1 MNLLNNHAIKNRK
14 SLPIKVMQFG
24 GGNFLRAFVDISI
37 QKINSSTEFNAGI
50 AVIKPTERGDY
61 QELKSQ
67 DGLFS
72 VNLEGYA
79 NDTFVQDLTVV
90 DCIQE
95 VVNPYSEWE
104 AYLALAELPDLRFI
118 ISNTTEAGIVFNT
131 DDAFDNHPPKEFP
144 AKLTVWLFHRFK
156 HFKGDTDKGCMLL
169 PVELIEKNGET
180 LKQCIL
186 QYADHWSL
194 GDAFKNWI
202 SKSCIFYNTLVDRI
216 VSGYP
221 KDKIE
226 EIEAK
231 LGYTDK
237 LAVAGELYHSWLL
250 EGPEDI
256 LAEFPFQD
264 TDLNIELVSDLA
276 SYRNLKVR
284 ILNGAHTSMVPVAY
298 LLGERLVKDAMNNA
312 LVVNFIKGVLMN
324 EVLTTLDFPQD
335 YKQQFAN
342 DVLTRFKNP
351 ALEHKLISI
360 SLNSTSK
367 FVTRLLPTLK
377 DYLEIKGSL
386 PANITFA
393 LSALLRF
400 YEGSFDNEKINLNDK
415 SSILEYFSNTWQQF
429 RENNIDLNTLTS
441 QILGNT
447 DIWNED
453 LNQISGLTSNITD
466 NLSNIEQYGF
476 EEAISLI
483 NQK

>member
-1 MNLLNNHAIKNRK
+1 MNLLNNNAVKNRK

-37 QKINSSTEFNAGI
+37 QKINSTTEFNAGI

-79 NDTFVQDLTVV
+79 NDTFEQDLTVV

-95 VVNPYSEWE
+95 VVNPYSEWD
-104 AYLALAELPDLRFI
+104 AYLSLAKLPELRFI

-144 AKLTVWLFHRFK
+144 AKLTVWLFHRFA
-156 HFKGDTDKGCMLL
+156 HFKGDKDKGCMLL

-194 GDAFKNWI
+194 TDAFKNWI
-202 SKSCIFYNTLVDRI
+202 SNSCIFYNTLVDRI

-256 LAEFPFQD
+256 LAEFPFQE

-377 DYLEIKGSL
+377 DYLGIKGRL
-386 PANITFA
+386 PAHITFA

-400 YEGSFDNEKINLNDK
+400 YEGSFDNEKIDLNDK

-441 QILGNT
+441 QILGNA

-453 LNQISGLTSNITD
+453 LNQISGLTSNITN

>member
-1 MNLLNNHAIKNRK
+1 MNLLNNNAIKNRK

-37 QKINSSTEFNAGI
+37 QKINSTTEFYAGI

-104 AYLALAELPDLRFI
+104 AYLALAKLPELRFI

-186 QYADHWSL
+186 QYTDHWSL

-250 EGPEDI
+250 EGPDDI

-284 ILNGAHTSMVPVAY
+284 ILNGAHTSLVPVAY

-377 DYLEIKGSL
+377 DYLEITGSL

-393 LSALLRF
+393 LSAMLRF
-400 YEGSFDNEKINLNDK
+400 YEGSFDNEKIDLNDK

-429 RENNIDLNTLTS
+429 RENNIDINTLTS
-441 QILGNT
+441 QILGNA

-453 LNQISGLTSNITD
+453 LNQISGLTSNVTH

>member
-1 MNLLNNHAIKNRK
+1 MELLNNNALKIRK
-14 SLPIKVMQFG
+14 PLPIKVMQFG
-24 GGNFLRAFVDISI
+24 GGNFLRAFVDINI
-37 QKINSSTEFNAGI
+37 HKINNLTSFNGGVV
-50 AVIKPTERGDY
+50 VIKPTERGDY
-61 QELKSQ
+61 QDLKSQ

-79 NDTFVQDLTVV
+79 NDRFVQELTVV
-90 DCIQE
+90 ECVQK
-95 VVNPYSEWE
+95 VVNPYTEWE
-104 AYLALAELPDLRFI
+104 TYLLLAELPELRFI

-144 AKLTVWLFHRFK
+144 AKLTVWLFHRFE
-156 HFKGDTDKGCMLL
+156 HFKGAVDKGCMLL

-186 QYADHWSL
+186 QYAEYWSL

-202 SKSCIFYNTLVDRI
+202 SESCIFYNTLVDRI

-226 EIEAK
+226 DIENT
-231 LGYTDK
+231 LGFTDK

-250 EGPEDI
+250 EGPQAI
-256 LAEFPFQD
+256 LAEFPFNK
-264 TDLNIELVSDLA
+264 TDLNIELVTNLD

-298 LLGERLVKDAMNNA
+298 LLGERLVKDAMNNITA
-312 LVVNFIKGVLMN
+312 VNFITDVLMN
-324 EVLTTLDFPQD
+324 EVLVTLNFPQE
-335 YKQQFAN
+335 YKEQFAN

-377 DYLEIKGSL
+377 DYLDIKGSL
-386 PANITFA
+386 PPNITFA
-393 LSALLRF
+393 LSALIRF
-400 YEGSFDNEKINLNDK
+400 YEGSFNNDKIDLNDK
-415 SSILEYFSNTWQQF
+415 ESVLDYFSVTWKQY
-429 RENNIDLNTLTS
+429 RENNIDLNTLTLR
-441 QILGNT
+441 ILGNYN
-447 DIWNED
+447 IWNED
-453 LNQISGLTSNITD
+453 LNKITGLTNAIET
-466 NLSNIEQYGF
+466 NLSHIEKYNF
-476 EEAISLI
+476 KEAIRLLK
-483 NQK
+483 QV

>member
-1 MNLLNNHAIKNRK
+1 MKVLNSSAFQSRK

-37 QKINSSTEFNAGI
+37 QKINSATNFNAGV
-50 AVIKPTERGDY
+50 AVVKPTERGDY
-61 QELKSQ
+61 KALKSQ

-79 NDTFVQDLTVV
+79 NDKFVQELTLV
-90 DCIQE
+90 DCVQK
-95 VVNPYSEWE
+95 VVNPYTEWD
-104 AYLALAELPDLRFI
+104 AYLSLAELPDLRFI

-131 DDAFDNHPPKEFP
+131 DDTFDSNPPKEFP

-156 HFKGDTDKGCMLL
+156 HFKGDADKGCMFL
-169 PVELIEKNGET
+169 PVELIEKNGEA
-180 LKQCIL
+180 LKDCIL
-186 QYADHWSL
+186 QYAQQWHL
-194 GDAFKNWI
+194 GKAFKYWI
-202 SKSCIFYNTLVDRI
+202 VHSCTFYNTLVDRI

-226 EIEAK
+226 QIEAK
-231 LGYTDK
+231 LDYTDQ
-237 LAVAGELYHSWLL
+237 LAITGELYHSWLI

-256 LAEFPFQD
+256 LAEFPFHK
-264 TDLNIELVSDLA
+264 TDLNIELVTDLD

-298 LLGERLVKDAMNNA
+298 LLGERLVKDAMDNVN
-312 LVVNFIKGVLMN
+312 VVEFIKNVLMN
-324 EVLTTLDFPQD
+324 EVLITLDFPQD

-377 DYLEIKGSL
+377 DYLEITGSL
-386 PANITFA
+386 PVNITFA
-393 LSALLRF
+393 LSALVRF
-400 YEGSFDNEKINLNDK
+400 YEGNFNNEKIDLNDK

-453 LNQISGLTSNITD
+453 LNQISGLTSNITN

-476 EEAISLI
+476 EEAVRLV